1 MQETRRN
8 RNPPADPPAAG
19 KPSRLQMADL
29 ARLANV
35 SVSTVSR
42 ALANHPRLSEETRT
56 RIQELARSL
65 NYAADAG
72 AQMLRGKRLNTVA
85 VAFPYHPE
93 QRQHFRDPFFLALIG
108 RIGDALI
115 DRGYSML
122 VVGVEASQFERITA
136 AYDTRQAIGTILL
149 GQESYHQRINELAVR
164 GVPFVVWG
172 ARLRDQL
179 YCTVGS
185 DNLLGGRLAT
195 EHLLAAG
202 ARRIA
207 FFGDPSLS
215 EIGQR
220 HEGWLAAQRDRGIEP
235 DPRLVR
241 PMPFEA
247 AAAHAEVERLLG
259 EAVPFDA
266 VFAASDGLALGA
278 LAALKSRGL
287 RVPDDVQLVGFDDMP
302 AAAQASPA
310 LTTVRQD
317 LEAAGRG
324 LVELLL
330 AALAGQAIEPLILP
344 TRLVAREST
353 RHPG

>member
-1 MQETRRN
+1 MTRTK
-8 RNPPADPPAAG
+8 PPAPPAGEPGAR
-19 KPSRLQMADL
+19 KPSRLQMADI

-35 SVSTVSR
+35 SISTVSR
-42 ALANHPRLSEETRT
+42 ALSNHPRLSEQTRE
-56 RIQELARSL
+56 RINELARSL
-65 NYAADAG
+65 NYSADAG

-85 VAFPYHPE
+85 VAFPYHPQ

-122 VVGVEASQFERITA
+122 VVGVEEAQFERITA

-149 GQESYHQRINELAVR
+149 GQENYHRRINELAVR

-207 FFGDPSLS
+207 FFGDPTLS
-215 EIGQR
+215 EIAQR
-220 HEGWLAAQRDRGIEP
+220 HEGWIAAQQARGLTP

-247 AAAHAEVERLLG
+247 EAARREVDRLIEDG
-259 EAVPFDA
+259 VDFDA
-266 VFAASDGLALGA
+266 VFAASDVLAVAA
-278 LAALKSRGL
+278 LSALKSHGR
-287 RVPDDVQLVGFDDMP
+287 RVPEDVQVVGFDDIP
-302 AAAQASPA
+302 LAAQASPA

-317 LEAAGRG
+317 LEAAGRA
-324 LVELLL
+324 LVDLLL
-330 AALAGQAIEPLILP
+330 AALDGQAIEPLILP
-344 TRLVAREST
+344 TTLVVRDST
-353 RHPG
+353 RTPA